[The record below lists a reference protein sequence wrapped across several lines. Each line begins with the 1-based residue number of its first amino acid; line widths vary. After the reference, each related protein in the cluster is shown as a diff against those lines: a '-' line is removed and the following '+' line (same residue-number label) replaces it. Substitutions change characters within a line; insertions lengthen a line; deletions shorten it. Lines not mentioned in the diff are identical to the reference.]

1 MFIETKTLA
10 SNIKNIID
18 NNLGTILNHRNQIKL
33 KEDKSYVT
41 KGDILINQLLKK
53 YLLSIFT
60 DFIYI
65 SEEDYKIESN
75 WDLDKSYIFVDPI
88 DGTENFVS
96 GLKEWGT
103 GISIYYKG
111 NHYFSLIY
119 LPELN
124 EIHFSKAKIKKF
136 NSRIAGLSSSISSND
151 LINYPVKNEIRITGC
166 AMYNLYNVARGSFK
180 YFENI
185 KGVNCWDILPGLNLC
200 LESGCKIFVDE
211 ILYQGEIL
219 FPNKKYKIRLTSG

>member
-18 NNLGTILNHRNQIKL
+18 NNLGTILDHRNQIKL

-96 GLKEWGT
+96 GLKE
-103 GISIYYKG
+103 
-111 NHYFSLIY
+111 
-119 LPELN
+119 
-124 EIHFSKAKIKKF
+124 
-136 NSRIAGLSSSISSND
+136 
-151 LINYPVKNEIRITGC
+151 
-166 AMYNLYNVARGSFK
+166 
-180 YFENI
+180 
-185 KGVNCWDILPGLNLC
+185 
-200 LESGCKIFVDE
+200 
-211 ILYQGEIL
+211 
-219 FPNKKYKIRLTSG
+219 